1 MWKKIHVKLKFLRL
15 EFHFFFFLA
24 FFWVP
29 SVLLRAD
36 LTQHSSSSS
45 HLIEAPTFFLCS
57 SSLHQIVPLFVS
69 VLHLFLASIRSS
81 SLLKTR
87 SSTQSLKIR
96 SSTNVLLQPNC
107 PSSTRSS
114 SSALHS
120 SQVLFFFK
128 SDKNWLS
135 KTWFCFLELESYR
148 LEI

>member
-45 HLIEAPTFFLCS
+45 HLIEAPTFFRCS

-81 SLLKTR
+81 SLLKT
-87 SSTQSLKIR
+87 R